1 MAHNFKK
8 VSWVV
13 METLRQLKHRSEVFA
28 AMRHDHDEEFK
39 KDFAVGD
46 TVQVKMPFR
55 ATIREGMAYT
65 PQNVDR
71 ITTTVTAD
79 TVIGSD
85 IEFGTIEKLLD
96 MERGKEKVKKEYI
109 DKMAAKMA
117 AHVDLRAARF
127 AYKNTGNITG
137 VLGTNPTTFDAT
149 SAAARQRFMELDT
162 WDSERFLF
170 IPPAV
175 SRAIKGGSDGNLS
188 RFGPVEEIKRLYKQG
203 VLGMADGFEF
213 YESNSLAD
221 HTAGT
226 WASSVTLSAAPANG
240 ASELAITCTTGD
252 TFKEGDVIGIG
263 GVYRTNPLNDEV
275 TTRAKTMTVTVAQDV
290 TGAASAA
297 TVPIKEKLYFSG
309 PNRNIDVQP
318 SSSATLTLF
327 PDTSSPSGKQG
338 KQALAFTKDAFA
350 AISLPLPMPK
360 NEEEGYQ
367 ITDPDTGIT
376 ISLITSFDFDAR
388 KWKTRLDCL
397 IGFGPLHCLN
407 GASMRILCA

>member
-85 IEFGTIEKLLD
+85 IEFGTIDKLLD

-240 ASELAITCTTGD
+240 ASDLAITCTTGD
-252 TFKEGDVIGIG
+252 TFKEGDVIGIAS
-263 GVYRTNPLNDEV
+263 VYRTNPLNDEV

-297 TVPIKEKLYFSG
+297 
-309 PNRNIDVQP
+309 
-318 SSSATLTLF
+318 
-327 PDTSSPSGKQG
+327 SSPCTAGGWFISRRSSVMSCSRMSFRATTMSSIPCSIRYSERWNPSGRVSRIVCSITLGPAKQMS
-338 KQALAFTKDAFA
+338 AFGS
-350 AISLPLPMPK
+350 AIC
-360 NEEEGYQ
+360 
-367 ITDPDTGIT
+367 
-376 ISLITSFDFDAR
+376 TS
-388 KWKTRLDCL
+388 
-397 IGFGPLHCLN
+397 P
-407 GASMRILCA
+407 SMA

>member
-28 AMRHDHDEEFK
+28 AMRHDHDTEFK
-39 KDFAVGD
+39 KEFAVGD
-46 TVQVKMPFR
+46 TVEVKMPFR
-55 ATIREGMAYT
+55 AVIREGMAYT

-85 IEFGTIEKLLD
+85 VEWGTLEKLLD
-96 MERGKEKVKKEYI
+96 MERGKERVKKEYI

-127 AYKNTGNITG
+127 AYQNTGNITG
-137 VLGTNPTTFDAT
+137 ILQTNPTTFDAT
-149 SAAARQRFMELDT
+149 SAAARQRMMELDT
-162 WDSERFLF
+162 WDDDRFLF

-175 SRAIKGGSDGNLS
+175 SRAIKGGSDGNLA

-203 VLGMADGFEF
+203 IIGTADGFEF
-213 YESNSLAD
+213 YESMSLAD

-226 WASSVTLSAAPANG
+226 WAGAVSLASAPANG
-240 ASELAITCTTGD
+240 ASELSLTCTTGD
-252 TFKEGDVIGIG
+252 TFKAGDVIGIAS
-263 GVYRTNPLNDEV
+263 VYRTNPLTDEV
-275 TTRAKTMTVTVAQDV
+275 TERTNTVTVTVAQDV

-309 PNRNIDVQP
+309 PNKNINVQP
-318 SSSATLTLF
+318 SASATCTLF
-327 PDTSSPSGKQG
+327 PGTTSPSGKSG
-338 KQALAFTKDAFA
+338 KQGLAFTRDAFA

-376 ISLITSFDFDAR
+376 ISLITSFDFNER

>member
-8 VSWVV
+8 VSWVA
-13 METLRQLKHRSEVFA
+13 METLRQLKHKSEVFA
-28 AMRHDHDEEFK
+28 AMRHDHDAEFK
-39 KDFAVGD
+39 KEFAVGD
-46 TVQVKMPFR
+46 TIEVKMPFR
-55 ATIREGMAYT
+55 AAIREGIAYA

-71 ITTTVTAD
+71 ITTTITAD

-96 MERGKEKVKKEYI
+96 MERGKERVKREYI
-109 DKMAAKMA
+109 DKMSAKMA
-117 AHVDLRAARF
+117 AHIDLRAARF
-127 AYKNTGNITG
+127 AYKHTGNITG

-149 SAAARQRFMELDT
+149 SAAVRQRFMELDT

-203 VLGMADGFEF
+203 ILGMADGFEF

-221 HTAGT
+221 HTAGN
-226 WASSVTLSAAPANG
+226 WAGSVSLASAVANG
-240 ASELAITCTTGD
+240 ASELSLTCTTGD
-252 TFKEGDVIGIG
+252 TFKEGDAIGLAS
-263 GVYRTNPLNDEV
+263 VYRTNPLNDEV
-275 TTRAKTMTVTVAQDV
+275 TSRAKTMTVTVAQDV

-309 PNRNIDVQP
+309 PNKNIDSQP
-318 SSSATLTLF
+318 AGSATCTLF
-327 PDTSSPSGKQG
+327 PDTASPSQKQG
-338 KQALAFTKDAFA
+338 KQGLAFTKDAFA

-376 ISLITSFDFDAR
+376 ISLITSFDFEAR